1 MTAVSLSFAGASD
14 RPVRETG
21 KEAGLILDLQKV
33 SLGTLANVEQRRQYM
48 STVQLEKQRIQNF
61 TLNVVYDNAYNIYRQ
76 GDYQRAAEMSD
87 VILSIDPSMKK
98 AQTLSDTAT
107 KMATYGTLSENEILD
122 MKYNEAISLYK
133 QGRLVEAQTK
143 FEEILTLDPSENDAR
158 NWIKRIDN
166 EFSKIHTRRGYYAYK
181 QGDYQEALN
190 QWYNVLLIKKEDPDL
205 TAKIAEVENMLK
217 KQESEKAIEKGF
229 DYYSKGR
236 LIDAYNEFTKAQEIA
251 PGEKQTQKFVS
262 QLRDEI
268 GDTYYNAGVKAYNER
283 RYDSAISNWREAEKW
298 GYKKNDISILVKNAD
313 NAKINPPPLQ
323 QAKKPTARLL
333 NPQDEFRNAEPLDL
347 EEKPLPMIPVRR
359 VQKEIPEVEPKV
371 TPKKEVKKEPKKEV
385 KKEPKKE
392 VKKEPKKEVKKEPK
406 KEVKKEPKKEVKK
419 EPKKEVKKE
428 PKKVVKA
435 TPKTAPKTTKVTPK
449 TTAKT
454 APKTTKKEEPKKATP
469 EKTTPPADSLPVAQA
484 TPDTKAEVPVEK
496 EEKEEKPIIAPST
509 TTSPGVVE
517 EKPAQDTPPSD
528 GEEKD
533 KTPTSNAETPEPK
546 EETPKE
552 TVSTDVEGEDFPTQT
567 IVEKAPVRVTES
579 ARQES
584 IKHYRYGL
592 AAFSEGNYEKAKE
605 EWQAALNLNPENSD
619 AALGLKR
626 VEEKYSNR

>member
-1 MTAVSLSFAGASD
+1 MKRIFCFYIMLMTGVSLSFAGASD
-14 RPVRETG
+14 RPLRETG

-61 TLNVVYDNAYNIYRQ
+61 TLNVVYDNAYKIYRQ

-122 MKYNEAISLYK
+122 MKYNEAIGLYK
-133 QGRLVEAQTK
+133 QGRLVEAQAK
-143 FEEILTLDPSENDAR
+143 FEEILTLDPNENDAK

-190 QWYNVLLIKKEDPDL
+190 QWYNVLLIKKEDPAL
-205 TAKIAEVENMLK
+205 TAKIAEVESMLK
-217 KQESEKAIEKGF
+217 KEESDKAIEKAF

-236 LIDAYNEFTKAQEIA
+236 LIAAYEEFNKAQEFA
-251 PGEKQTQKFVS
+251 PGEKQTQKFIA
-262 QLRDEI
+262 QLKEEI
-268 GDTYYNAGVKAYNER
+268 ATNYYNAGNKAYNER
-283 RYDSAISNWREAEKW
+283 RYDNAITNWKEAEKW
-298 GYKKNDISILVKNAD
+298 GYKKSDISRLVRKAED
-313 NAKINPPPLQ
+313 AQVNPPPIEEPKK
-323 QAKKPTARLL
+323 AKSKLL

-347 EEKPLPMIPVRR
+347 EDKPLPLVKTKKLKKVPLY
-359 VQKEIPEVEPKV
+359 EPKKAPKSNKVPKAKKV
-371 TPKKEVKKEPKKEV
+371 TPKKEVKAEPKKQETPVTKTPEV
-385 KKEPKKE
+385 KTPE
-392 VKKEPKKEVKKEPK
+392 VK
-406 KEVKKEPKKEVKK
+406 
-419 EPKKEVKKE
+419 
-428 PKKVVKA
+428 
-435 TPKTAPKTTKVTPK
+435 
-449 TTAKT
+449 
-454 APKTTKKEEPKKATP
+454 TP
-469 EKTTPPADSLPVAQA
+469 EKTPTGSSLPVAQ
-484 TPDTKAEVPVEK
+484 KAPEPVTT
-496 EEKEEKPIIAPST
+496 PST
-509 TTSPGVVE
+509 ATAPAANPPAKKQETEPDNKA
-517 EKPAQDTPPSD
+517 KPET
-528 GEEKD
+528 D
-533 KTPTSNAETPEPK
+533 KETKPK
-546 EETPKE
+546 EEQPKE
-552 TVSTDVEGEDFPTQT
+552 EEVSTEVDDDGYPTQ
-567 IVEKAPVRVTES
+567 EMLKKNPVRVTES

-605 EWQAALNLNPENSD
+605 EWQAALSLNPENSD